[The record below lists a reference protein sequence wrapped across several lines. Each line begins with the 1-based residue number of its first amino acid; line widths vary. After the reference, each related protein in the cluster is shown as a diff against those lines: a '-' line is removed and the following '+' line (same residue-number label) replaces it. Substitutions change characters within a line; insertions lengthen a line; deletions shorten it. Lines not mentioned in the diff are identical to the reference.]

1 MLKDPS
7 EAPHPSLSSAP
18 PLRPVMSISPD
29 ARVFVAGHRGLVGSA
44 CVRRFQ
50 AAGCRNLLTASRDE
64 LDLRDATAVS
74 RWFAE
79 NRPEYVL
86 LAAGTVG
93 GIWANSEFPVDFLR
107 DNLLIHANVLAAAHE
122 TNVRKLLYLGSSCIY
137 PREAPQPMRE
147 EYLLTGPLEPTNEPY
162 AIAKISGIKLCD
174 AYRRQYGRDFR
185 SVMPTNLYGPFDRFD
200 AARSHVIPALML
212 KFHQA
217 RVRGDAEVTVW
228 GTGKPRREF
237 LYVDDLADACW
248 FLLNRDFDESFVNVG
263 VGEDVTI
270 RELAETLRDL
280 IHPQAELRFDESKP
294 DGTPRKLLDVSKI
307 ASLGWL
313 AQVDLR
319 EGIAKT
325 YEWFL
330 ENVAKSFDSSEG
342 AAPLASSRP
351 DSR

>member
-1 MLKDPS
+1 
-7 EAPHPSLSSAP
+7 
-18 PLRPVMSISPD
+18 MSIPHD
-29 ARVFVAGHRGLVGSA
+29 ASIFVAGHRGLVGSA

-50 AAGCRNLLTASRDE
+50 ASGCRNLLTASRNE
-64 LDLRDATAVS
+64 LDLRDAAAVS

-79 NRPEYVL
+79 RRPEYVL

-93 GIWANSEFPVDFLR
+93 GIWANANFPVDFLR
-107 DNLLIHANVLAAAHE
+107 DNLLIHTNVLAAAHE
-122 TNVRKLLYLGSSCIY
+122 TDARKLLYLGSSCIY

-162 AIAKISGIKLCD
+162 AIAKIAGIKLCD
-174 AYRRQYGRDFR
+174 AYRQQYGRDFR
-185 SVMPTNLYGPFDRFD
+185 SAMPTNLYGPFDRFD
-200 AARSHVIPALML
+200 IERSHVIPALML

-217 RVRGDAEVTVW
+217 RVRGDDHVTIW
-228 GTGKPRREF
+228 GTGRPRREF

-248 FLLNRDFDESFVNVG
+248 FLLNSDSQESFVNVG

-280 IHPQAELRFDESKP
+280 IHPEAELRFDESKP

-307 ASLGWL
+307 SALGWRPKVGL
-313 AQVDLR
+313 H
-319 EGIAKT
+319 EGLSRT
-325 YEWFL
+325 YAWFL
-330 ENVAKSFDSSEG
+330 EN
-342 AAPLASSRP
+342 AARGSDFAESPSPLASSRP

>member
-1 MLKDPS
+1 
-7 EAPHPSLSSAP
+7 
-18 PLRPVMSISPD
+18 MSIPHD
-29 ARVFVAGHRGLVGSA
+29 APIFVAGHRGLVGSA

-50 AAGCRNLLTASRDE
+50 SSGCRNLLTASRNE
-64 LDLRDATAVS
+64 LDLRDAAAVS
-74 RWFAE
+74 RWFKE

-93 GIWANSEFPVDFLR
+93 GIWANANFPVDFLR
-107 DNLLIHANVLAAAHE
+107 DNLLIHTNVLAAAHE
-122 TNVRKLLYLGSSCIY
+122 TDVKKLLYLGSSCIY

-162 AIAKISGIKLCD
+162 AIAKIAGIKLCD

-185 SVMPTNLYGPFDRFD
+185 SAMPTNLYGPFDRFD
-200 AARSHVIPALML
+200 VDRSHVIPALML

-217 RVRGDAEVTVW
+217 RVRGDDHVTIW
-228 GTGKPRREF
+228 GTGRPRREF

-248 FLLNRDFDESFVNVG
+248 FLLNSDSQESFVNVG

-280 IHPQAELRFDESKP
+280 IHPEAELRFDESKP

-307 ASLGWL
+307 SALGWRPK
-313 AQVDLR
+313 VGLR
-319 EGIAKT
+319 EGLART
-325 YEWFL
+325 YAWFL
-330 ENVAKSFDSSEG
+330 ENVAGGSDFAESPS
-342 AAPLASSRP
+342 PLASSRP